1 MIHVDFKYQGTKLS
15 GFKLQGHAAAAAYGS
30 DIVCSAVS
38 ALAITTVNSL
48 EKIVQ
53 ADLAILQDEKN
64 GGYLEVT
71 VKDIDQQ
78 GVQLLLKTLKLG
90 LEDIEH
96 SYSKYLKIEE

>member
-1 MIHVDFKYQGTKLS
+1 MIRADFKYQGTKLS

-38 ALAITTVNSL
+38 ALAINTVNSL
-48 EKIVQ
+48 EKLVH
-53 ADLAILQDEKN
+53 ADLVILQDEKN

-71 VKDIDQQ
+71 VKNVDQQ
-78 GVQLLLKTLKLG
+78 EVQLLLGALKLG

-96 SYSKYLKIEE
+96 SYSKYLKIKK